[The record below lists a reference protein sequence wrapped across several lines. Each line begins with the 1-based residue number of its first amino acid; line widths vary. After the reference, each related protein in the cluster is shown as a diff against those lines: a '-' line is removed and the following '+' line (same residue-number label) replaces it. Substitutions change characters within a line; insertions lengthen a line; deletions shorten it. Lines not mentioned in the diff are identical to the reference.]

1 MELYP
6 SAESSSQ
13 KENFV
18 KISKNLLENRNWAFP
33 VVRYFTSKLEFFSN
47 ILSVLEVTLILLY
60 ILLSVSNTNRILTV
74 SVGQNVTLAWEID
87 ALDFIGDVTVCKENY
102 RGYLS
107 RWALDNE
114 GQFSQ

>member
-1 MELYP
+1 M
-6 SAESSSQ
+6 
-13 KENFV
+13 
-18 KISKNLLENRNWAFP
+18 
-33 VVRYFTSKLEFFSN
+33 
-47 ILSVLEVTLILLY
+47 
-60 ILLSVSNTNRILTV
+60 TV